1 MCERLPGRSRR
12 GKSRK
17 GQKKVGAEF
26 EIMGVELVHGRPEED
41 LRSSKKNEKVC
52 VNERRAR
59 EKQQRATRPPPT
71 LGRMG

>member
-1 MCERLPGRSRR
+1 MCERLPGRSRE

-41 LRSSKKNEKVC
+41 LRSPNKLKGLCEWEASS
-52 VNERRAR
+52 R
-59 EKQQRATRPPPT
+59 KQQRATRPPPT
-71 LGRMG
+71 LNRMG